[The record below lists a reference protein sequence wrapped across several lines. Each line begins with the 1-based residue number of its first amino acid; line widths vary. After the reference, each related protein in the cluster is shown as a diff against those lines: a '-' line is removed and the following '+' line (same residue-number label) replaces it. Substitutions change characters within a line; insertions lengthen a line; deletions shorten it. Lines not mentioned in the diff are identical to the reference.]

1 MNETISIPNKQL
13 ARELVKTNAS
23 MLQNASITSITIPFI
38 RKTTTSTTATPT
50 PNSNPFFNLNLQSR
64 GEIANNNNNDN
75 NDLTE
80 LSWLTNNVQ
89 IFNKSTS
96 MNHLSVQHHHHK
108 KSNFYNNNNQPSK
121 VMLTN
126 SASSAF
132 SNYNKLLNSRNNFQY
147 SVNNNKTTKKSSKK
161 IVKHEPIVTNN
172 NNNNNEDDSSYSSSY
187 SSSTSSPLSI
197 QPTTKLSNS
206 YSISPSSS
214 TSSSFSSSSSSSS
227 SNSKKEFKKLNK
239 SNEFY
244 ANDMKQDFSKT
255 VSVSSSATAKISITK
270 QQDDL
275 SFNNYTTEFKNSCG
289 MNKPSLTLSCLIFMA
304 LQESNEKCLPVREI
318 YEWIEQHFPFYK
330 NVSNGGWKSS
340 IRHNLSFSK
349 CFRKMERNETY
360 FNRPKQTLENNNNKN
375 NDSVENQRKRRAP
388 NSTGTCW
395 TVSSECKSYLVQ
407 TLKKSSFW
415 FHNSKNYPNLNEY
428 VVNFSLETTNESTP
442 IRIDD
447 HHFKNSTNLAR
458 KNSNKKLKLSANDLL
473 IKPIKNKHLTTNNN
487 NNNTK
492 SDDES
497 DNDNDDDD
505 DDDDNNDLN
514 DQSEE
519 EKQLNLFKFVQK
531 QQEELCKKN
540 YSPNSSFD
548 SNYSSRN
555 NNESLKIRQDLDSN
569 DLAAAA
575 VLASSA
581 CSSSASSPKHNN
593 KPKSI
598 VDLSLS
604 SSSSSLSSAFSLL
617 SSHFTSSNQSN
628 ELEQHCQN
636 KQQQQQEISSSACL
650 NSDLEMEVA
659 STLVGMKFF
668 ARKNN

>member
-1 MNETISIPNKQL
+1 
-13 ARELVKTNAS
+13 
-23 MLQNASITSITIPFI
+23 
-38 RKTTTSTTATPT
+38 
-50 PNSNPFFNLNLQSR
+50 
-64 GEIANNNNNDN
+64 
-75 NDLTE
+75 
-80 LSWLTNNVQ
+80 
-89 IFNKSTS
+89 
-96 MNHLSVQHHHHK
+96 
-108 KSNFYNNNNQPSK
+108 
-121 VMLTN
+121 
-126 SASSAF
+126 
-132 SNYNKLLNSRNNFQY
+132 
-147 SVNNNKTTKKSSKK
+147 
-161 IVKHEPIVTNN
+161 
-172 NNNNNEDDSSYSSSY
+172 
-187 SSSTSSPLSI
+187 
-197 QPTTKLSNS
+197 
-206 YSISPSSS
+206 
-214 TSSSFSSSSSSSS
+214 
-227 SNSKKEFKKLNK
+227 
-239 SNEFY
+239 
-244 ANDMKQDFSKT
+244 
-255 VSVSSSATAKISITK
+255 
-270 QQDDL
+270 
-275 SFNNYTTEFKNSCG
+275 
-289 MNKPSLTLSCLIFMA
+289 
-304 LQESNEKCLPVREI
+304 
-318 YEWIEQHFPFYK
+318 
-330 NVSNGGWKSS
+330 
-340 IRHNLSFSK
+340 
-349 CFRKMERNETY
+349 MERNETY
-360 FNRPKQTLENNNNKN
+360 FNRPKQTLENSNNNNNNKN

-395 TVSSECKSYLVQ
+395 TVSPECKSYLVQ

-428 VVNFSLETTNESTP
+428 VVNFSLEATNESTP

-505 DDDDNNDLN
+505 DDDNNDLN

-531 QQEELCKKN
+531 QQEELRKKN

-548 SNYSSRN
+548 SNYSN
-555 NNESLKIRQDLDSN
+555 KNINESLKIRQDLDSN

-581 CSSSASSPKHNN
+581 CSSSASSPKHNKVNN
-593 KPKSI
+593 KPI

-604 SSSSSLSSAFSLL
+604 SSSSSLASAFSML
-617 SSHFTSSNQSN
+617 SSHFTSPKQKPN
-628 ELEQHCQN
+628 EFEN
-636 KQQQQQEISSSACL
+636 DFQQEKEQVINSTSASAACL

>member
-38 RKTTTSTTATPT
+38 RKTTTSTTATTT

-64 GEIANNNNNDN
+64 GEIANNNDN

-96 MNHLSVQHHHHK
+96 MNHLSVQHHHHHK
-108 KSNFYNNNNQPSK
+108 KSNFYNNQPSK

-147 SVNNNKTTKKSSKK
+147 SVNNNKATKKSSKK
-161 IVKHEPIVTNN
+161 IVKHEPIVTN

-214 TSSSFSSSSSSSS
+214 TSSSFSSSSSSS
-227 SNSKKEFKKLNK
+227 NSKKEFKKLNK

-244 ANDMKQDFSKT
+244 ASDTKQDVSNS
-255 VSVSSSATAKISITK
+255 VSVSSSSATAKISITK

-275 SFNNYTTEFKNSCG
+275 SFNNYTTQFKNSCG
-289 MNKPSLTLSCLIFMA
+289 MNKPPLTLSCLIFMA

-360 FNRPKQTLENNNNKN
+360 FNRPKQTLENNNNNKN

-428 VVNFSLETTNESTP
+428 VVNFSLEATNESTP

-487 NNNTK
+487 NNNNNTK

-505 DDDDNNDLN
+505 DYDNNDLN

-548 SNYSSRN
+548 SNYSN
-555 NNESLKIRQDLDSN
+555 KNINESLKIRQDLDSN

-581 CSSSASSPKHNN
+581 CSSSASSPKHNK

-628 ELEQHCQN
+628 ELEKDCQ
-636 KQQQQQEISSSACL
+636 KKQQQEISSSACL